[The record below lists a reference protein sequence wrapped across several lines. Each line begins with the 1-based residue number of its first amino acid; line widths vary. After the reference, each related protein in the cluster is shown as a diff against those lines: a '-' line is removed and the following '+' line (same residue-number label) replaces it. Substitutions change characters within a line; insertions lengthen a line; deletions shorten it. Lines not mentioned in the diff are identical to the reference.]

1 MPILKTSCLSQ
12 HHSLKGSCDHRVHCP
27 QVTDEGTRAQK
38 LIVLT
43 LGQVLQTPLLTVGS
57 TACYLSLLLRGRCVG
72 FSELGAVLSPWAA
85 EEAATPL
92 G

>member
-1 MPILKTSCLSQ
+1 MRELRP
-12 HHSLKGSCDHRVHCP
+12 
-27 QVTDEGTRAQK
+27 QK
-38 LIVLT
+38 LTVLA
-43 LGQVLQTPLLTVGS
+43 LGQALQTPLLTVGS
-57 TACYLSLLLRGRCVG
+57 TACFLSLLPRGRRVW